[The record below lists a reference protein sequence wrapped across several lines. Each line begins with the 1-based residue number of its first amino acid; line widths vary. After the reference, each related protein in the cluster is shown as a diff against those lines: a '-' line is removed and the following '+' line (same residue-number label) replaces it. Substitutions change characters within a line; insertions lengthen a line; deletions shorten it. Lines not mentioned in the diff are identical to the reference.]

1 MERPKKRE
9 GHQLLLRFAEGSDLR
24 DRLQQA
30 AAANNRTLTQE
41 ILFRLEG
48 SLQADTVEHEP
59 KRTGGLSFMQTAK
72 GLSLVSL
79 HERVEALAARI
90 KALEER

>member
-30 AAANNRTLTQE
+30 AAASNRTLTQE
-41 ILFRLEG
+41 ILYRLEA
-48 SLQADTVEHEP
+48 SLQADTVDSAP
-59 KRTGGLSFMQTAK
+59 QRTGGMSFAQTAK
-72 GLSLVSL
+72 RISLASL
-79 HERVEALAARI
+79 HDRLDALTARV